1 MRVRARQTQK
11 RKKAQ
16 PRPSLARAVFAF
28 FLLCAFGLQSY
39 VTQTHIHISATSD
52 ARTTA
57 GFEKPGKLAVAKLDS
72 AHKQNKQGVPSK
84 DDPANCPICQ
94 QMAVAGAFVTPAA
107 SVLALPTIAGSFAPP
122 SGEVHLAAS
131 QSSHN
136 WQGRAPPV
144 V

>member
-1 MRVRARQTQK
+1 MRVRGRQTQK

-16 PRPSLARAVFAF
+16 SRPSLARAVFAF
-28 FLLCAFGLQSY
+28 FLLCAFGLQSH
-39 VTQTHIHISATSD
+39 VTQTHIHFSAASD
-52 ARTTA
+52 ARAAA
-57 GFEKPGKLAVAKLDS
+57 GFEKPGNLAAAKFDS
-72 AHKQNKQGVPSK
+72 SHKQNVPAK

-107 SVLALPTIAGSFAPP
+107 STLALPTLDGTFAPP
-122 SGEVHLAAS
+122 SGAVHLATS